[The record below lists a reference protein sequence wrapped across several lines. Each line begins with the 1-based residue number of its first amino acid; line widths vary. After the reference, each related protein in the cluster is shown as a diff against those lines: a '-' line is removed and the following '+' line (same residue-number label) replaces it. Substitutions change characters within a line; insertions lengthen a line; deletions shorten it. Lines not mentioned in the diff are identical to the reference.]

1 MDANL
6 LNSGISERQI
16 WAGYVKWITKWSFI
30 IAQFCYI
37 EDYETARLAQD
48 IIDAETN
55 DLIYSLKTAKLYRKN
70 GPAEHLTENLI
81 TDILTSAWINAYET
95 IYEKQF

>member
-1 MDANL
+1 LDADL
-6 LNSGISERQI
+6 LNSGITEKQL

-48 IIDAETN
+48 IIDSETK
-55 DLIYSLKTAKLYRKN
+55 DLILSLKTAKLYRKN
-70 GPAEHLTENLI
+70 ETEDLI
-81 TDILTSAWINAYET
+81 DDILVQSWINAYESV
-95 IYEKQF
+95 YEQQF